1 MDGQDREAGVQR
13 AGRARSRP
21 GSADAHR
28 VTELAR
34 VHQAAARFFRG
45 RRRDSWV
52 PAYLTGR
59 RLAAALQRDWQAG
72 YAPAGR
78 DALVRH
84 LRALGYGP
92 EAVQA
97 AGLAHRT
104 RGGALTDTFHD
115 RAMLPIHTADGTI
128 IAFIGRAGP
137 RAPPQL
143 PKYLNS
149 PATALYR
156 KRDVLFGLWQAGPLL
171 RGGARPVIVEGPF
184 DAIAV
189 TVAGAGRYAGLS
201 PCGTAFTPQQA
212 AALARIAD
220 LRRAG
225 VIVAFDP
232 DPAGRRAAITA
243 YHRLSLLTDIVLT
256 AILPA
261 GHDPADILAH
271 RGPAALAR
279 AVSEHTVPLADLVVD
294 AEVDRWN
301 RWLDHAEGQINALRA
316 AARVIAAMPPAHIG
330 RQAARLAQRLG
341 LPCPT
346 VTEAIT
352 SALHDLPGPRAVAR
366 PVRRR

>member
-1 MDGQDREAGVQR
+1 MDRQDLESGARQ
-13 AGRARSRP
+13 AGRTRSRTD
-21 GSADAHR
+21 SAGAHR

-34 VHQAAARFFRG
+34 IHQAAAWFFRG
-45 RRRDSWV
+45 RRRGSWV

-59 RLAAALQRDWQAG
+59 RLGAALQPDWQAG

-78 DALVRH
+78 DALARH
-84 LRALGYGP
+84 LRTLGYTP
-92 EAVQA
+92 EAIQA

-104 RGGALTDTFHD
+104 HGGALTDTFHD

-137 RAPPQL
+137 RAPPQV

-149 PATALYR
+149 PGTALYR
-156 KRDVLFGLWQAGPLL
+156 KRDVLFGLWQARPLL
-171 RGGARPVIVEGPF
+171 RGGARPVIVEGPL

-189 TVAGAGRYAGLS
+189 SLAGEGWYAGLS
-201 PCGTAFTPQQA
+201 PCGTALTPQQA

-220 LRRAG
+220 LHRAG
-225 VIVAFDP
+225 VVVAFDP

-243 YHRLSLLTDIVLT
+243 YHRLSPLTDIVLT
-256 AILPA
+256 AVLPA

-271 RGPAALAR
+271 HGPGALAR
-279 AVSEHTVPLADLVVD
+279 AISEHTVPLADLVVD

-316 AARVIAAMPPAHIG
+316 AARLIAAMPPAHIG
-330 RQAARLAQRLG
+330 RQSARLARRLG

-352 SALHDLPGPRAVAR
+352 SALHDLPGPRAIAR
-366 PVRRR
+366 PLRRC